1 MVGNRP
7 YPVQYDSGR
16 GGYGYWDGGGW
27 RAYEV
32 VRDAVMLGALMRHHN
47 YDSGYPGG
55 HGTGMYPYGPVD
67 AGGSGTGS
75 FIGVACVVVLA
86 AGAFLFLR
94 SLR

>member
-1 MVGNRP
+1 MVDNRS

-32 VRDAVMLGALMRHHN
+32 VRDAVMLGALMRNHN
-47 YDSGYPGG
+47 YDYGYYGG
-55 HGTGMYPYGPVD
+55 SGMYPYGPLG
-67 AGGSGTGS
+67 AQGSGTGS
-75 FIGVACVVVLA
+75 FLGVACIVVLA
-86 AGAFLFLR
+86 AGAFLFIR